1 MLTGLTMAVIKGY
14 ASNETIELCWGA
26 NKVDIP
32 KAPGLGLLLD
42 KVQYINEHPMDRCFL
57 FAVCVACVCVRHGD

>member
-42 KVQYINEHPMDRCFL
+42 KVWYIN
-57 FAVCVACVCVRHGD
+57 

>member
-1 MLTGLTMAVIKGY
+1 MAVVKGY
-14 ASNETIELCWGA
+14 ASQDTIELCWGP

-42 KVQYINEHPMDRCFL
+42 KVNRD
-57 FAVCVACVCVRHGD
+57 

>member
-1 MLTGLTMAVIKGY
+1 MAVVKGF
-14 ASNETIELCWGA
+14 ATLETIELCWGP

-42 KVQYINEHPMDRCFL
+42 KVYPCYSKPIGNSTDQSVPIFFGL
-57 FAVCVACVCVRHGD
+57 GK